1 MSTVFE
7 RAKAALRVKT
17 NKELAEKLNQ
27 AESSVSGWKSR
38 DNIPI
43 DYLLVISKLSG
54 VSVDWILKGSNDSIF
69 PPAAAIPKPYLKDDE
84 FDAIFEPSI
93 SQNIDSVLNNG
104 AWEQLAASDNPDL
117 QDQACVYAILARLKK
132 ALDIEDVDTLSGFIN
147 VPVKTINRWIN
158 HGYIP
163 YRYLIFL
170 ADKTSI
176 SLDWLILG
184 KGEAPKTHSELAKEV
199 WLEIGHRKLVSDD
212 ENKPYGVENQTI
224 TSNIDNEKI
233 QLVSLYD
240 VPVSAGHG
248 SFFDTEN
255 IIQQIPFDS
264 EWLEREELIAGQ
276 LACLPI
282 KGDSMSP
289 GLKTSDIVL
298 INLTHQRGDGVFVL
312 RLNGALRIKRLQWL
326 ADGRLRI
333 SSDNPIY
340 ETEYVD
346 PNTPPDDFAIIG
358 FCHTKIGRVD

>member
-1 MSTVFE
+1 MLE
-7 RAKAALRVKT
+7 RAKLALSASSDKDFAHKLGINASTVVGYKQRGVVPLEQCIKI
-17 NKELAEKLNQ
+17 AEQ
-27 AESSVSGWKSR
+27 T
-38 DNIPI
+38 
-43 DYLLVISKLSG
+43 G
-54 VSVDWILKGSNDSIF
+54 V
-69 PPAAAIPKPYLKDDE
+69 
-84 FDAIFEPSI
+84 
-93 SQNIDSVLNNG
+93 
-104 AWEQLAASDNPDL
+104 
-117 QDQACVYAILARLKK
+117 
-132 ALDIEDVDTLSGFIN
+132 
-147 VPVKTINRWIN
+147 
-158 HGYIP
+158 
-163 YRYLIFL
+163 
-170 ADKTSI
+170 

-184 KGEAPKTHSELAKEV
+184 KGESDKNTAAGKTTPSV
-199 WLEIGHRKLVSDD
+199 VLV
-212 ENKPYGVENQTI
+212 P
-224 TSNIDNEKI
+224 
-233 QLVSLYD
+233 LYD

-248 SFFDTEN
+248 SFFDAEN
-255 IIQQIPFDS
+255 IIQQIPFDA

-298 INLTHQRGDGVFVL
+298 VDLTHQRGDGVFVL